1 LPKEANHELRS
12 IALPKILAFLLGTS
26 SLYPYK
32 FSGTEPSNFC
42 ILGVELL
49 IRLALL
55 WLSDMTV
62 ARQIFATLDV
72 GLLPQMQQQ
81 RVEAPNGENRIL
93 QRPSRL

>member
-1 LPKEANHELRS
+1 MPRETNHELRS

-26 SLYPYK
+26 SFYPYK
-32 FSGTEPSNFC
+32 FSRTEPSNFC
-42 ILGVELL
+42 IRGVELL

-55 WLSDMTV
+55 GLSDMTV

-81 RVEAPNGENRIL
+81 RVEAPNRENRIL